1 MPVQSR
7 HPCQHHSRKL
17 LGQRVTRGIEST
29 GRKGTQFET
38 VVKIECLF
46 GVLCPDRR
54 CCHVESVSGGKAARS
69 AWMLAFGYA
78 VSRAEAGARVRS
90 RSRHARVGRWCRCA
104 RPVRVCVAGKWHG
117 GLPREPNDWL
127 RTERRARS
135 AARRVFE
142 KQGGAGQ
149 ERPVWSAMELNVDC
163 PTARIVFR
171 SSPNNQSTL
180 RPHHFDS
187 NFSFTPTSP
196 HLLHRHRSIGQSS
209 NRHG

>member
-1 MPVQSR
+1 MAPSTLWTASIGVPVQSR

-17 LGQRVTRGIEST
+17 LGQRVKRGIEST

-38 VVKIECLF
+38 IVKIECLF

-90 RSRHARVGRWCRCA
+90 RHARVGRWCRCA

-117 GLPREPNDWL
+117 GLPREPE
-127 RTERRARS
+127 RFGCEPERRAS
-135 AARRVFE
+135 AARRVWTVLKA
-142 KQGGAGQ
+142 KQGRGGAKKA
-149 ERPVWSAMELNVDC
+149 RVVSRWS
-163 PTARIVFR
+163 
-171 SSPNNQSTL
+171 
-180 RPHHFDS
+180 
-187 NFSFTPTSP
+187 
-196 HLLHRHRSIGQSS
+196 
-209 NRHG
+209 